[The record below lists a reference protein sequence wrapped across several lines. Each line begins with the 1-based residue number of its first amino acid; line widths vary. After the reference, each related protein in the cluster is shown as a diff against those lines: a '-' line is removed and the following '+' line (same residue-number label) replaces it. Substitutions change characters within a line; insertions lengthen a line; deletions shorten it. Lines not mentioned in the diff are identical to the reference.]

1 MHTCPD
7 WLMLDMISA
16 LFPWRWFG
24 SDLEFLF
31 LTVSVLAWSG
41 LTVGLKRD
49 AMGSGLKLAVG
60 LNLCRRD
67 WLCHWTGVW
76 PCCRIGRQSV
86 KGTFVKT
93 LTVLLAF
100 QVHHGDILGGRGHLP
115 AIPDSTSLVNAF
127 GLPHH
132 LASYLQHL
140 TSALS
145 FGTVC
150 LQSSIDL
157 WFSFIE
163 TVTWFA
169 QWMQVGNIHGLNS
182 HCLGSWN

>member
-1 MHTCPD
+1 MGYCPLFFEYLGIKSQSCKVLLLRWVMLRAHADSIGEDQAVLKNLTCIPTLYD
-7 WLMLDMISA
+7 KN
-16 LFPWRWFG
+16 
-24 SDLEFLF
+24 SDIL
-31 LTVSVLAWSG
+31 SQCIR
-41 LTVGLKRD
+41 K
-49 AMGSGLKLAVG
+49 
-60 LNLCRRD
+60 
-67 WLCHWTGVW
+67 H
-76 PCCRIGRQSV
+76 V

-157 WFSFIE
+157 
-163 TVTWFA
+163 
-169 QWMQVGNIHGLNS
+169 
-182 HCLGSWN
+182 